1 MKVKLKT
8 SFSLIELSIY
18 IVVAGLLTGVVL
30 SVNTITEN
38 AKVQKTIEQFIY
50 YDNAITEFVRRYGQ
64 FPGAMTIKRCKT
76 FPEFSDYCIASP
88 QAANSSSNNFTNNIT
103 CFNDL
108 TYAQARKPLHLANN
122 SLSSYIQFFNYGRF
136 LRSSNIVNSSSVRK
150 GINEPLETTNLDWFY
165 NKQNDPSYYLP
176 KVEGND
182 DTFMFYFYQTSNP
195 GFLGVR
201 SCNNSFSIY
210 SFSDPLPN
218 LSNQCNFNNYDHVL
232 IAFATIYNRSNT
244 NAYSPNTA
252 KKIDIKMD
260 DGLPRNGRIVGF
272 GHILGHC
279 DGNKDKYYSNST
291 ASINNNKK
299 INYLNS
305 NSLSNGCQLVY
316 QSQINISKLLY

>member
-1 MKVKLKT
+1 MKVELKT

-76 FPEFSDYCIASP
+76 FPEFSDYCVASDKNVTGTP
-88 QAANSSSNNFTNNIT
+88 SGNFTTNIT
-103 CFNDL
+103 TFNNLSD
-108 TYAQARKPLHLANN
+108 TRIIKPLHLYN
-122 SLSSYIQFFNYGRF
+122 SLLSYIQFFNYGRF

-150 GINEPLETTNLDWFY
+150 GINEPLETTSLDWFY

-201 SCNNSFSIY
+201 SCNNSFNIY
-210 SFSDPLPN
+210 SFTNPLPN
-218 LSNQCNFNNYDHVL
+218 LSTECTFNNYDHVF
-232 IAFATIYNRSNT
+232 IAFATIYNRSKA
-244 NAYSPNTA
+244 NAYSPNIA

-260 DGLPRNGRIVGF
+260 DGLPRNGKIVGF
-272 GHILGHC
+272 GHVLGQC
-279 DGNKDKYYSNST
+279 DGDKNIYYSNA
-291 ASINNNKK
+291 ASSIANNKN